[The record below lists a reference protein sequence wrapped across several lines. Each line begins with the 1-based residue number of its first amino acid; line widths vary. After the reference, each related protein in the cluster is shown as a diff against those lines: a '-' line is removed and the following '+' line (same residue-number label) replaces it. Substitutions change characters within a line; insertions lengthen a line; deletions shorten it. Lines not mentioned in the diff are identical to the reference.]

1 MLISMYIGCLVCGL
15 LAACYGVYFCINRKR
30 NLRNRGETRV
40 ILGILL
46 EREMRIEVLERR
58 DENEHGNTGERG
70 AEETGEEALEAVE
83 GVEIPRVP
91 SPTYAPIV
99 EAVVVPWDPGAFEM
113 VDFPRRF

>member
-1 MLISMYIGCLVCGL
+1 
-15 LAACYGVYFCINRKR
+15 
-30 NLRNRGETRV
+30 V
-40 ILGILL
+40 ILGILP

-58 DENEHGNTGERG
+58 EENEHGNTGERG

-99 EAVVVPWDPGAFEM
+99 GAVVVPWDPGAFEM
-113 VDFPRRF
+113 VDFPGGFD